1 MTLVLETNGKG
12 FMGWTAELP
21 GAFARGGTRDEVLRK
36 IAGDVADCAAWL
48 DEPVPDGEVR
58 AESTVVTG
66 AVVEDGD
73 TTILLEHDRRPYASD
88 AEFDRDCG
96 RMDLSARKLQRLYD
110 ACPRRD
116 AVVAGKVRA
125 TFYGEVPA
133 TIEAQ
138 LRHVVG
144 CHQYYLWSAGI
155 EAALPGELLAGRRGL
170 VGLLRVRFRAEGNW
184 FHGAPD
190 EDWTLRKVVRRVVWH
205 DRLHARAMAR
215 MRAALGG

>member
-1 MTLVLETNGKG
+1 MVL
-12 FMGWTAELP
+12 
-21 GAFARGGTRDEVLRK
+21 
-36 IAGDVADCAAWL
+36 
-48 DEPVPDGEVR
+48 
-58 AESTVVTG
+58 TVVTE

-73 TTILLEHDRRPYASD
+73 STILLDADREPYRDGAD
-88 AEFDRDCG
+88 FDRDCG
-96 RMDLSARKLQRLYD
+96 RMDLSARKLRQLYE
-110 ACPRRD
+110 ACPRPD
-116 AVVAGKVRA
+116 AIVAGKVRA

-144 CHQYYLWSAGI
+144 CHGYYLWSIGI
-155 EAALPGELLAGRRGL
+155 EAVSPGELLAGRRGL
-170 VGLLRVRFRAEGNW
+170 IDLLRSRFRAEGNW
-184 FHGAPD
+184 AHRAPD